1 MLTCLSKIAS
11 SFGMADIKLK
21 IFTGVFFIFLPF
33 YNEDQ
38 PQVSMVHPVI
48 REFKMYMSQLGI

>member
-1 MLTCLSKIAS
+1 
-11 SFGMADIKLK
+11 MADMKLK

-38 PQVSMVHPVI
+38 PQVSMMHPVI